1 MYPIFLECCIY
12 INDSY
17 WKHIFENLSCNICP
31 YGVYI
36 SKNFLCCKIKN
47 KDFNYKINENIEPKQ
62 LYEEI
67 YNLLKKKLCLLSPND
82 KLQNKNTFN
91 EILSYTNLTSWS
103 SIRKK
108 NIREIL
114 IENYALNMKNNYDLS
129 ILQTRKLVNTIFT
142 CLTFKIINSKDI
154 ILQNGSITNINGIEF
169 TNNKIIY
176 KKDIYSIKQYF
187 KPIILIDKK
196 RIEDVWNK
204 YIEYLKSFQI

>member
-1 MYPIFLECCIY
+1 MVFY
-12 INDSY
+12 
-17 WKHIFENLSCNICP
+17 
-31 YGVYI
+31 
-36 SKNFLCCKIKN
+36 
-47 KDFNYKINENIEPKQ
+47 
-62 LYEEI
+62 
-67 YNLLKKKLCLLSPND
+67 
-82 KLQNKNTFN
+82 
-91 EILSYTNLTSWS
+91 
-103 SIRKK
+103 
-108 NIREIL
+108 
-114 IENYALNMKNNYDLS
+114 NYDLS